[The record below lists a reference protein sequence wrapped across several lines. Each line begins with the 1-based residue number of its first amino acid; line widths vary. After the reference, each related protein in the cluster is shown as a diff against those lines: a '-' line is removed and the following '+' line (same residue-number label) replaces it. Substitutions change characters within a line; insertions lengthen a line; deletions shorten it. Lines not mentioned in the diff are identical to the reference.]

1 MIGRI
6 GNLRGVFEG
15 AYRQTQ
21 FMNIVKRF
29 IGEDQDG
36 DIRRKII

>member
-29 IGEDQDG
+29 IGED
-36 DIRRKII
+36 